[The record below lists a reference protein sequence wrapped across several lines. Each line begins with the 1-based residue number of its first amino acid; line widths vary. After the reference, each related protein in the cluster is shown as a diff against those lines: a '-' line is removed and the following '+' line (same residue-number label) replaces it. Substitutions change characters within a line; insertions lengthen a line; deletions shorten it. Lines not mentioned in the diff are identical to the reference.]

1 MGMRL
6 GKNLVIIRHLKKN
19 NIKKILV
26 VTEKG
31 AMSDWFKECK
41 RENVKPCIITGDLEQ
56 KKYTLESFYP
66 IHWIIINYHSCESL
80 NIHSYQWD
88 AIILD
93 EPMCL
98 CNPKN
103 NLSKYFL
110 RYFKHVRLKYL
121 LNGCPN
127 PENYMQLCN
136 QFIFV
141 EGSYM
146 GCKNYWD
153 YRHKYYVEVGHNW
166 IAKHGHF
173 KGVYKYIHKR
183 AFLLSREEAKVG
195 PLKVYKIVKVPIHPK
210 QKEAFKTLAETYEI
224 DGIQYNNDLSLLV
237 GAAYI
242 SGGITPKGN
251 KLGENKLIMLFELL
265 KRLNESKVLIWCR
278 FKFEQTIIRAFL
290 RENNMYSIIINGDQ
304 TKEQRDLLRKEF
316 NNLSCWRAAILT
328 IQSCAKGQDWSI
340 ANTSIYY
347 SNVWSNDLRT
357 QSEDRIVHIEKTGE
371 VTIIDLITNES
382 TDSEIYDGLKM
393 KKDESQMVTDSF
405 LKRYLHV

>member
-19 NIKKILV
+19 NIKRVLV

-31 AMSDWFKECK
+31 AMSDWYKECN
-41 RENVKPCIITGDLEQ
+41 RENVKSCIITGDLEQ

-80 NIHSYQWD
+80 NIHTYQWD

-121 LNGCPN
+121 LNGYPN

-166 IAKHGHF
+166 TAKHGHF
-173 KGVYKYIHKR
+173 KEVYKYIHKR
-183 AFLLSREEAKVG
+183 AFILSREEAKVG

-242 SGGITPKGN
+242 SGGITPKGT

-278 FKFEQTIIRAFL
+278 FIKEQEIIYHYL
-290 RENNMYSIIINGDQ
+290 LNNDISCLFINGDFS
-304 TKEQRDLLRKEF
+304 KGNRDWIREAFKNEF
-316 NNLSCWRAAILT
+316 HKVAILT

-371 VTIIDLITNES
+371 VTIIDLLTNES

-405 LKRYLHV
+405 LKRYLNV